1 MTKGSTLANLLWTPP
16 RPTKHLS
23 GRALWGFPGELPSR
37 APQLGRALVSFPDP
51 PRVEGLGT
59 RLLLRAGDFHAGEIP
74 LETRPFTSHRRSK
87 MASGNSASGFRDE
100 LTCSICKNL
109 FEEPKV
115 FGSLLFVIYG
125 QAFISLI
132 GLEKEVKYF
141 HSASL
146 ARV

>member
-1 MTKGSTLANLLWTPP
+1 M
-16 RPTKHLS
+16 
-23 GRALWGFPGELPSR
+23 
-37 APQLGRALVSFPDP
+37 
-51 PRVEGLGT
+51 EGLGT

-74 LETRPFTSHRRSK
+74 LETRLFTYRRSK